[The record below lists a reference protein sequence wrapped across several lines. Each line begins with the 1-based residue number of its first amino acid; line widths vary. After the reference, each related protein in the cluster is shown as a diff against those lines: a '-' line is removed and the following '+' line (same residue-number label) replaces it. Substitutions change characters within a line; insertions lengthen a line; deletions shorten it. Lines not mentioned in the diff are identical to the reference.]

1 MADVSISTIL
11 YAVLG
16 GAVPTFL
23 WLWFWLSKDDNP
35 EPGFV
40 LTLAFIAGALSVL
53 ALFPLRHVV
62 EGLPLSPNETLILY
76 AALEEISKFL
86 VVALITFGSAS
97 LIEATDYTIYLVTG
111 ALGFSALENT
121 FYLISPLI
129 QKAPIQTVIV
139 TGNLRFFGA
148 TVLHTISVAI
158 VGVFLGLAFRAGF
171 FWKIIHALVGL
182 LIGIA
187 LHSTFNYFIMKDTR
201 QGTII
206 AIAGIWFVGVI
217 VILIFD
223 RLRAYHETV
232 AQQEYKL

>member
-1 MADVSISTIL
+1 MASVSITTIMF
-11 YAVLG
+11 AVLG

-23 WLWFWLSKDDNP
+23 WLWFWLSRDDQA

-53 ALFPLRHVV
+53 ALFPLRHFA
-62 EGLPLSPNETLILY
+62 EGLMLGPNETIILY
-76 AALEEISKFL
+76 AALEEISKFV

-129 QKAPIQTVIV
+129 EKQPLQSIIV

-158 VGVFLGLAFRAGF
+158 VGVFLGMAFKSGF
-171 FWKIIHALVGL
+171 LWKFLHAIMGLV
-182 LIGIA
+182 IGIS
-187 LHSTFNYFIMKDTR
+187 LHSGFNYFIMQNTK
-201 QGTII
+201 QGTLI
-206 AIAGIWFVGVI
+206 AIAGIWFVAVI

-223 RLRAYHETV
+223 RLRAFHETIAV
-232 AQQEYKL
+232 QEYKL

>member
-1 MADVSISTIL
+1 M

-23 WLWFWLSKDDNP
+23 WLWFWLSRDDHP

-40 LTLAFIAGALSVL
+40 LTLAFIGGALSVL
-53 ALFPLRHVV
+53 ALFPLRHFV
-62 EGLPLSPNETLILY
+62 EGLTLSPTETIILY
-76 AALEEISKFL
+76 AGLEEVSKLL
-86 VVALITFGSAS
+86 VVALVTFGSAS

-121 FYLISPLI
+121 FYLIAPLI
-129 QKAPIQTVIV
+129 QNQPIESIII

-158 VGVFLGLAFRAGF
+158 VGVFLGLAFRSSF
-171 FWKIIHALVGL
+171 FWKLLHAIIGL
-182 LIGIA
+182 AIGIS
-187 LHSTFNYFIMKDTR
+187 LHSGFNYFIMQNTR

-206 AIAGIWFVGVI
+206 AIAGIWFVAVI

-223 RLRAYHETV
+223 RLRAFHETIAV
-232 AQQEYKL
+232 QEYKL

>member
-1 MADVSISTIL
+1 MANVSITTIL
-11 YAVLG
+11 FAVLG

-23 WLWFWLSKDDNP
+23 WLWFWLSRDDQP

-40 LTLAFIAGALSVL
+40 LTLAFIAGGLSVV
-53 ALFPLRHVV
+53 ALFPLRPFV
-62 EGLPLSPNETLILY
+62 EALPLNPTQTLVLY
-76 AALEEISKFL
+76 AGLEEVSKFL

-111 ALGFSALENT
+111 ALGFAALENT

-129 QKAPIQTVIV
+129 NNEPLQSIVV

-158 VGVFLGLAFRAGF
+158 VGVFLGMAFRANF
-171 FWKIIHALVGL
+171 FWKILHV
-182 LIGIA
+182 LIGITLGIG
-187 LHSTFNYFIMKDTR
+187 LHSIFNYFIMQNTR

-206 AIAGIWFVGVI
+206 AIAGIWFVAII

-223 RLRAYHETV
+223 RLRAFHETIT
-232 AQQEYKL
+232 QQEYKL